1 MVDFEMLMNIV
12 KAEGKVE
19 VAKNMLGKGMDI
31 SLIAEVTG
39 LTEAEIKM
47 LRGVSEKRV
56 TRACLRTPKTANFA
70 EFSFHARRVWE
81 GVPGVRQANGTKQGA
96 KRR

>member
-31 SLIAEVTG
+31 SLIAKVTG

-47 LRGVSEKRV
+47 LRGVSVK
-56 TRACLRTPKTANFA
+56 
-70 EFSFHARRVWE
+70 
-81 GVPGVRQANGTKQGA
+81 
-96 KRR
+96 